1 MIFRAGS
8 ATHVGQIRT
17 LNEDSLLVAA
27 SMVAVA
33 DGMGGHQGG
42 EVASATAIETLA
54 ASVGEQTSVEALMQ
68 AVQAANR
75 AVLEHSTL
83 SPELRGMGTT
93 LCALAALDEQR
104 VAVVNV
110 GDSRV
115 YLLRGA
121 EYAQISEDHSFVEAL
136 VRDGRL
142 TREQADVHPQRNVLT
157 RALGVDPHVDVDGWI
172 VTVETG
178 DRFLLCS
185 DGLFNE
191 VPDEEVATL
200 LRAHDDP
207 QAAADALV
215 DAANAGGGRDN
226 VTCVVLDVLQGPAA
240 AGAVI
245 AAGLVRRSTSADLDE
260 TAVDEP
266 HIAPQ
271 TAQVAGESALTEA
284 SPEMPGGE
292 PAKSERPRR
301 TGVGWRTVAFVL
313 AILLT
318 FGAAFAAVEWYARHT
333 YFVAESDGQIVIY
346 RGPING
352 VLWIRSERLKSTGVD
367 LASIAEESERNKLKK
382 GVEKGS
388 YADARKYVANLERI
402 APAVTTTTTSTTTT
416 VATTTTAAT
425 PDPAA
430 TPTAATPTTAVA
442 APPSAP

>member
-8 ATHVGQIRT
+8 ATHVGQVRT

-42 EVASATAIETLA
+42 EVASATAIETLST
-54 ASVGEQTSVEALMQ
+54 SVGGQTSVEALME

-75 AVLEHSTL
+75 AVLEHSNR
-83 SPELRGMGTT
+83 SPELRGMGPT
-93 LCALAALDEQR
+93 LCA
-104 VAVVNV
+104 VNV

-115 YLLRGA
+115 YLLRGD

-157 RALGVDPHVDVDGWI
+157 RALGVDPHVDVDGWM

-191 VPDEEVATL
+191 VTDEAVATM

-226 VTCVVLDVLQGPAA
+226 VTCVVLDVLPGPAA

-260 TAVDEP
+260 TAINEP
-266 HIAPQ
+266 HLGATPT
-271 TAQVAGESALTEA
+271 TAATANAAAAGVLAGTAAEGSGT
-284 SPEMPGGE
+284 E
-292 PAKSERPRR
+292 PAKPERPAKS
-301 TGVGWRTVAFVL
+301 GIGWRTVVFVL

-333 YFVAESDGQIVIY
+333 YFVAESDGQIAIY

-352 VLWIRSERLKSTGVD
+352 VLWIRSERVKSTGVD

-388 YADARKYVANLERI
+388 YADARTYVANLERI

-430 TPTAATPTTAVA
+430 APTAVTPTAVTPTTVAVA